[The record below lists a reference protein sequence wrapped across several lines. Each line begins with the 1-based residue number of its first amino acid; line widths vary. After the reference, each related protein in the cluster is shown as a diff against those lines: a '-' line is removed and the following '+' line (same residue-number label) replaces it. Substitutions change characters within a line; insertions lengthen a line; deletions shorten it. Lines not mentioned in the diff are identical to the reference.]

1 MSAPPTATTPPP
13 TVNNENKGECAIGLE
28 LFANSL
34 SGFPAIFKRL
44 HSDFI
49 VKEITETGEVCSLT
63 DLEPT
68 VDRELERKERAL
80 LENTVTKITA
90 TKEEEDGGDGNKK
103 KSSRGAEQR
112 NNNDDDGDAVVV
124 VVVKEE
130 IFEEFRKISGNED
143 DVERLRAFLN
153 TPGVRRGTNPLT
165 TAVPVEGN
173 GGGDNGENGII
184 EPLVLAPS
192 KDKEHR
198 KQLHAFFRQFQLD
211 TDSVTLDNG
220 HPNATNGQN
229 LCIRVH
235 PSSGGGKKRGARDN
249 DDGNKNNKRHKKGTP
264 DTRPKWPADLPTT
277 LQFVMCKSGR
287 DTTDALNQ
295 LGNLL
300 KCNPKRFQI
309 AGTKDKRAVTTQRI
323 SMYKYRAQRLA
334 FINKV
339 CKDIKIGN
347 FTYVERPLYFGKSMG
362 NAFTICLRSIDE
374 QHKET
379 VIAGI
384 NALRETGTI
393 NYFGAQRFGNVS
405 STTQDASETSTGTTH
420 KIGALLLNGKFEEAI
435 DVILQP
441 KMKES
446 AKIKRAKERYLETK
460 DAQEALRTIPR
471 FMHIERAILEV
482 QAAKGREKDFSGQLN
497 AIPSKMKRMY
507 INAYQSYLWNKVAS
521 ERVRKFG
528 ISTVVEG
535 DLVAII
541 DDDNDNKTAEEIQK
555 LSDEAYDKCLK
566 RGENLKKVKLVTAED
581 IAKNAF
587 DPSDVVLPVPGH
599 AVIYPCWTLTK
610 ADDEDGEKKTLD
622 GKALFHELA
631 MNKDGVDL
639 EHTKHSIMEFSMRS
653 YPGDYRRL
661 FLKPKD
667 LECEFM
673 RYDDPKIDLVTTD
686 MDAFVQKKMKMK
698 NNEGDE
704 DGTNESGKAG
714 KLLAAKLSFKLG
726 AGNYATMILRELTKA
741 QAREYSIDGD
751 K

>member
-1 MSAPPTATTPPP
+1 MSPKSIP
-13 TVNNENKGECAIGLE
+13 TVFANNNLQKNIQQGEHAIGLE
-28 LFANSL
+28 LFANTL
-34 SGFPAIFKRL
+34 SGFPATFKTL
-44 HSDFI
+44 NSDFI
-49 VKEITETGEVCSLT
+49 VQEITETGEVCSLT
-63 DLEPT
+63 ELEPL
-68 VDRELERKERAL
+68 VDRELERKEKAM
-80 LENTVTKITA
+80 LENTTVTKII
-90 TKEEEDGGDGNKK
+90 EEDD
-103 KSSRGAEQR
+103 
-112 NNNDDDGDAVVV
+112 NDDDRGGGDANESSNV

-130 IFEEFRKISGNED
+130 IFEEFNKISGSEE

-153 TPGVRRGTNPLT
+153 TPGVRRGTQPLLQ
-165 TAVPVEGN
+165 VLED
-173 GGGDNGENGII
+173 GGGDSGEGKIGIL

-235 PSSGGGKKRGARDN
+235 PSSGGGKKRGARD
-249 DDGNKNNKRHKKGTP
+249 DDNKSKSNKRHKKATP

-323 SMYKYRAQRLA
+323 SVYKYRAYRLA
-334 FINKV
+334 SLNKA

-362 NAFTICLRSIDE
+362 NAFIICLRNIDE
-374 QHKET
+374 RLKET

-420 KIGALLLNGKFEEAI
+420 KIGALLLNGKFKEAV

-446 AKIKRAKERYLETK
+446 TKIKQAKEKYLETK

-482 QAAKGREKDFSGQLN
+482 QAAKGRENDFCGQLT

-528 ISTVVEG
+528 INTVVEG

-541 DDDNDNKTAEEIQK
+541 DDEDNGKTAEEIQK
-555 LSDEAYDKCLK
+555 HSDEAYDKGLK

-581 IAKNAF
+581 VSKNAF

-599 AVIYPCWTLTK
+599 AVIYPSWAVTK
-610 ADDEDGEKKTLD
+610 ADGEDDKTLD

-639 EHTKHSIMEFSMRS
+639 ELTKHSIMEFSMRS

-673 RYDDPKIDLVTTD
+673 RYDDPKIDLLKTD
-686 MDAFVQKKMKMK
+686 MDAFVKKKMKNTDK
-698 NNEGDE
+698 DDDGDKKVE
-704 DGTNESGKAG
+704 KKGG

-741 QAREYSIDGD
+741 QAREYSSHENGD